1 MEEGGEKLRVFGR
14 EVFSVDEYLKNI
26 RGDIVL
32 TLDADNMMMRP
43 DELNMLTKAKSELD
57 SNLIDNQ
64 QYQNALAT
72 VNNKKI
78 GTRMKELKEYLD
90 DIRFDD
96 LESGVGTYI
105 ILKQGETILEQE
117 SYLGNTCLI
126 PLVKITSKVWM
137 ELFQ

>member
-1 MEEGGEKLRVFGR
+1 
-14 EVFSVDEYLKNI
+14 
-26 RGDIVL
+26 
-32 TLDADNMMMRP
+32 MMMRP

-64 QYQNALAT
+64 QYQNALAMVT
-72 VNNKKI
+72 NKKI

-105 ILKQGETILEQE
+105 ILKQGEAILEQGKLPE
-117 SYLGNTCLI
+117 NTCLI
-126 PLVKITSKVWM
+126 PLVKIISKVWM
-137 ELFQ
+137 GLFQ